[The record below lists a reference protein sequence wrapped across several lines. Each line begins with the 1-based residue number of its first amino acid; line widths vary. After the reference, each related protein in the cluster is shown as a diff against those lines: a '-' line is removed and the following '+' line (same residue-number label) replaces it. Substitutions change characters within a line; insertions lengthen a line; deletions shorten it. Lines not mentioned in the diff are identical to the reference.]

1 MGLMRKLMMGCASDG
16 ARTLVNTT
24 EPHTSPELMNTPITL
39 TVGASYS
46 VSWTGDVPTA
56 TTVDYIY
63 PFHIYSGTSVL
74 YDMCD
79 IRIKKV
85 DSGGSSGDIGIS
97 VVARM
102 FDTEIINMQFGIPAT
117 LNTLN
122 LETRFTVTDVTE
134 MNGITVY
141 TVTAGFYQYDYKI
154 TEKNDVKN
162 TMDIGEGLKY
172 YDNLAGTFVI
182 KKLS

>member
-1 MGLMRKLMMGCASDG
+1 MRKLMMGCTSDG
-16 ARTLVNTT
+16 VRTLVNTT

-46 VSWTGDVPTA
+46 VSWAGDVPTA

-63 PFHIYSGTSVL
+63 PFSIYSDTSVL

-79 IRIKKV
+79 IQIKKV
-85 DSGGSSGDIGIS
+85 DSGGSSGYIS
-97 VVARM
+97 ISMIARM
-102 FDTEIINMQFGIPAT
+102 FGTEIINTIFGIPPT
-117 LNTLN
+117 LNTLD
-122 LETRFTVTDVTE
+122 LEIQFIVTDVTE

-141 TVTAGFYQYDYKI
+141 TVTAGIYQSGYKI
-154 TEKNDVKN
+154 TEKSDIKN

>member
-1 MGLMRKLMMGCASDG
+1 MRKLMMGCIPG
-16 ARTLVNTT
+16 VRTLVNTT

-46 VSWTGDVPTA
+46 VSWDGDVPTA

-63 PFHIYSGTSVL
+63 PFRIYSGTSVL
-74 YDMCD
+74 YDICD
-79 IRIKKV
+79 ISIKKV
-85 DSGGSSGDIGIS
+85 DAGGSSGEIGIS
-97 VVARM
+97 MIARM
-102 FDTEIINMQFGIPAT
+102 FGAEIINTIFGVPPT

-122 LETRFTVTDVTE
+122 LEIRFTVTDVTE

-141 TVTAGFYQYDYKI
+141 TVTACIYTFGYKI
-154 TEKNDVKN
+154 TEKSDVKN
-162 TMDIGEGLKY
+162 TMDIGDVLKY

>member
-1 MGLMRKLMMGCASDG
+1 MGLMRKLMMGCIPG
-16 ARTLVNTT
+16 VRTLVNTT

-46 VSWTGDVPTA
+46 VSWDGDVPTA

-63 PFHIYSGTSVL
+63 PFHIYGGTSVL

-79 IRIKKV
+79 TSIKKV
-85 DSGGSSGDIGIS
+85 DSGGSSGDISIS
-97 VVARM
+97 IIARM
-102 FDTEIINMQFGIPAT
+102 FGAEIINTILRVPPT
-117 LNTLN
+117 INTLN
-122 LETRFTVTDVTE
+122 LEIRFTVTDVTE

-141 TVTAGFYQYDYKI
+141 TVTAGFYIFGYKV
-154 TEKNDVKN
+154 TEKSDIKN
-162 TMDIGEGLKY
+162 TVDVGEGLKY
-172 YDNLAGTFVI
+172 YGNLAGTFVI